1 MIGGKA
7 KWIVLVI
14 ALAAGGGAWWY
25 FTNNGAAKTP
35 VWRTAKISRGTIQST
50 VSASGS
56 LKAVVTVEVGTQV
69 SGQVSELHADY
80 NTQVKKGQVIARI
93 DPRTFEAKVKES
105 EADLEITRGQL
116 AVHIAALKAMGSD
129 IVAARAAVL
138 EAKLDLERKAKLL
151 PGRTISKAVYDKAK
165 SVFDQAEA
173 KLSAAQSKLLQQKA
187 QIAVARAQVKRNQA
201 LLAQRRIDLERTF
214 IRSPVDGVVIN
225 RNVDVGQT
233 VAASLQAPVLF
244 TIAKDLRQMQVE
256 VSVDEADIGRI
267 AVGQQ
272 ANFTV
277 DSFQGRT
284 FRGRVQQV
292 RKASKEESNVI
303 TYTVIVATRNGDL
316 KLLPGMTANV
326 TFVISRRDNIVR
338 VPNRALRFR
347 PPGVAAEAKSGGNS
361 RAARMR
367 ARLDKLA
374 KDLKLT
380 ADQKRQVA
388 IAYREMFQ
396 KIRALR
402 GGGGGGDI
410 RAQFRSLRQK
420 LRSRLRSILTPEQFK
435 QMAGMRRGRGAGRR
449 GGRRRQARGRPG
461 RIWVAGVDGKPRAVR
476 VTVGITDGQHT
487 ELRRGDLKPGDQVI
501 IGIDRSGGRSRSPR
515 LRL

>member
-1 MIGGKA
+1 MAGKA
-7 KWIVLVI
+7 KWLVLLVVV
-14 ALAAGGGAWWY
+14 AAGAGAWWY
-25 FTNNGAAKTP
+25 FANDGANEAP
-35 VWRTAKISRGTIQST
+35 VWRTAKVSRGTIQST

-69 SGQVSELHADY
+69 SGQVSELRADY
-80 NTQVKKGQVIARI
+80 NTQVKKDQVIARI

-105 EADLEITRGQL
+105 EADLEISRGQL
-116 AVHIAALKAMGSD
+116 AVHIAAVKGMASD
-129 IVAARAAVL
+129 IVAAKAALV

-165 SVFDQAEA
+165 SVFDQAAA
-173 KLSAAQSKLLQQKA
+173 KLVAAESKVLQQKA

-201 LLAQRRIDLERTF
+201 LLAQRKIDLERTF

-225 RNVDVGQT
+225 RSVDVGQT
-233 VAASLQAPVLF
+233 VAASLQAPILF

-272 ANFTV
+272 ADFTV

-303 TYTVIVATRNGDL
+303 TYTVIVATRNDDL
-316 KLLPGMTANV
+316 RLLPGMTANV
-326 TFVISRRDNIVR
+326 TFVISRRENIVR

-347 PPGVAAEAKSGGNS
+347 PPGVAAAQASSGSS

-374 KDLKLT
+374 RDLKLT
-380 ADQKRQVA
+380 PDQKQRVA
-388 IAYREMFQ
+388 AAYREMFT

-402 GGGGGGDI
+402 GGGGGGNI
-410 RAQFRSLRQK
+410 REQFRSLRRK
-420 LRSRLRSILTPEQFK
+420 LMSRLQSILTPAQFK
-435 QMAGMRRGRGAGRR
+435 QMAGMRRGGRAGR
-449 GGRRRQARGRPG
+449 GGRGRGQARGRPG
-461 RIWVAGVDGKPRAVR
+461 RVWVAGADGTPRAVR

-487 ELRRGDLKPGDQVI
+487 ELRRGDLKAGDRVI
-501 IGIDRSGGRSRSPR
+501 VGIDRTGGRRRSPR